1 MKLTLLALF
10 CASLT
15 ASLAQAAVDNKTD
28 CGSNNGPQANN
39 LALSVDSGD
48 HILTVGYETMG
59 VFFPLRLVGC
69 DKIDMAKGAL
79 LCSGAKIG
87 SIGKFESTDDDDG
100 TPRGDLK
107 IDAGRDAVLSG
118 SCDPK
123 KTQPLTLTLSK

>member
-10 CASLT
+10 FAFAT

-28 CGSNNGPQANN
+28 CGNNNGPLANN
-39 LALSVDSGD
+39 LALSVDGGD
-48 HILTVGYETMG
+48 HLLTVGYETME

-79 LCSGAKIG
+79 LCGGAKIG
-87 SIGKFESTDDDDG
+87 SIGKIESTDDDDG
-100 TPRGDLK
+100 TPRGSLT
-107 IDAGRDAVLSG
+107 IDDAHLVTISG

-123 KTQPLTLTLSK
+123 KKQPLTLTLVK